1 MTITKKINYNGI
13 EEKSAIT
20 TVNGIFRATTKGF
33 GFVQPEHAED
43 EDAPDEIFVP
53 ATDRRKAWDGDTVVC
68 DILQPAG
75 RDRKAEGRIIKI
87 ITRGTTGLIGTFKK
101 SNNFGFVVPD
111 DKKFEEDIF
120 ISKEH
125 TKGAHD
131 NAKVYVTITDY
142 GGKNKRPEGRVTEI
156 LGDIN
161 DPHTDLTTALRQY
174 NIFPEFSMEV
184 IQEAMDIADEVPE
197 EDKKGRLDLR
207 DFLTVTIDGADAKDL
222 DDAITIE
229 KTNDGYSLGVHIAD
243 VSHYVKEDTALDDE
257 AYLRGTSVYLIN
269 RVIPM
274 LPKKLSNGICSL
286 NAGRDRL
293 ALSCI
298 MDLDKDGKII
308 GHRIDET
315 LINVTRRMTYDEV
328 QEIISVCRDKAEGE
342 GYRSEEAI
350 REEYGA
356 LTDKFLLMKELSDKM
371 RAIRKQRGAIDFDFL
386 ESKITLDDTDAPLT
400 IEPYLR
406 NNASMIIE
414 DFMLAANET
423 VAEDFF
429 WQEIPFLYRSHETP
443 DEEKIKK
450 LLIFVKNYGV
460 NIRGA
465 KDNIHPKEIQKMLD
479 GLKGKDEEALISR
492 LTLRSMKQAKYTVDC
507 DGHFGLATK
516 YYCHFTSP
524 IRRYPDLQIHRIIKD
539 NLNGRLT
546 EEKKRHYASI
556 LDDVA
561 LHTSTTE
568 RNAESAERDVERMKC
583 IEYMQMRVGN
593 VYEGVISGL
602 TNWGI
607 YVELPN
613 TVEGMVS
620 LQNLKDD
627 FYRFDSEN
635 YILFGEK
642 KHKAYTLGQKVF
654 IRVENA
660 DKLTKTIDFSIIGS
674 KMYNELKDKNSV
686 SPVEADSMDFVTEPE
701 ASEVQEEIKKWTK
714 KTTSSWK
721 QTTKKRS
728 STTSSKKNTKR
739 ASSSSGRKSSR
750 SARAKS
756 PSKKRS

>member
-1 MTITKKINYNGI
+1 MGKKINYNSI
-13 EEKSAIT
+13 SETAETIT
-20 TVNGIFRATTKGF
+20 VTGTFRATTKGF
-33 GFVQPEHAED
+33 GFVLLEGQED
-43 EDAPDEIFVP
+43 ESPVEIFVP
-53 ATDRRKAWDGDTVVC
+53 AADRRKAWDGDKVACEIVE
-68 DILQPAG
+68 PATK
-75 RDRKAEGRIIKI
+75 DRKAEGRIVKI
-87 ITRGTTGLIGTFKK
+87 ISRGTTALIGTFKK
-101 SNNFGFVVPD
+101 SNSFGFVVPD

-125 TKGAHD
+125 TKGARD

-156 LGDIN
+156 LGDMD

-184 IQEAMDIADEVPE
+184 IEEANEIPDQVPE
-197 EDKKGRLDLR
+197 EDKVGRFDMR

-229 KTNDGYSLGVHIAD
+229 KTESGYSLGVHIAD
-243 VSHYVKEDTALDDE
+243 VSHYVREGSALDDE

-286 NAGRDRL
+286 NAGKDRL

-298 MDLDKDGKII
+298 MDIDNEGKII

-328 QEIISVCRDKAEGE
+328 QEIISVCLEGKSGD
-342 GYRSEEAI
+342 GYCSVEVI
-350 REEYGA
+350 REEYGL

-371 RAIRKQRGAIDFDFL
+371 RAIRKQRGSIDFDFL

-479 GLKGKDEEALISR
+479 SLKGKEEEALISR
-492 LTLRSMKQAKYTVDC
+492 LTLRSMKQAKYTDTC

-539 NLNGRLT
+539 NLNGRLDDNR
-546 EEKKRHYASI
+546 KAHYASI
-556 LDDVA
+556 LDEVA
-561 LHTSTTE
+561 VHTSTTE
-568 RNAESAERDVERMKC
+568 RNAEAAERDVERMKC
-583 IEYMQMRVGN
+583 IEYMQMRIGN

-620 LQNLKDD
+620 LQNLRDD
-627 FYRFDSEN
+627 FYKFDSEN
-635 YILFGEK
+635 YILYGEK
-642 KHKAYTLGQKVF
+642 KHKTYTLGQKIYVK
-654 IRVENA
+654 VENA
-660 DKLTKTIDFSIIGS
+660 DKLTKTIDFSIIGGR
-674 KMYNELKDKNSV
+674 MYNDLKDKNSV
-686 SPVEADSMDFVTEPE
+686 GSITAQSMDFVTEPE
-701 ASEVQEEIKKWTK
+701 ATEVQEEIKKWTK
-714 KTTSSWK
+714 KKTSSWK
-721 QTTKKRS
+721 QTTKKPS

-739 ASSSSGRKSSR
+739 ASNSSARKSNR
-750 SARAKS
+750 SGRAKS
-756 PSKKRS
+756 PSKRHS

>member
-1 MTITKKINYNGI
+1 MRKNINYNNI
-13 EEKSAIT
+13 SEKT
-20 TVNGIFRATTKGF
+20 EVVTVIGTFRATTKGF
-33 GFVQPEHAED
+33 GFVQPD
-43 EDAPDEIFVP
+43 EQDTESTTEIFVP
-53 ATDRRKAWDGDTVVC
+53 AVDRRKAWDGDKVACEIVEQAT
-68 DILQPAG
+68 
-75 RDRKAEGRIIKI
+75 RDRKAEGRIVKI
-87 ITRGTTGLIGTFKK
+87 ISRGTTGLIGTFKK

-125 TKGAHD
+125 TKGARD
-131 NAKVYVTITDY
+131 NSKVYVTITDY

-156 LGDIN
+156 LGDMD

-184 IQEAMDIADEVPE
+184 IQEAMDIADEVPD
-197 EDKKGRLDLR
+197 EDKVGRFDMR

-229 KTNDGYSLGVHIAD
+229 RTESGYSLGVHIAD
-243 VSHYVKEDTALDDE
+243 VSHYVKEETALDDE

-286 NAGRDRL
+286 NAGKDRL
-293 ALSCI
+293 VLSCI
-298 MDLDKDGKII
+298 MDIDTDGRIV

-328 QEIISVCRDKAEGE
+328 QEIISVCRDGASGE
-342 GYRSEEAI
+342 GYRSETAI
-350 REEYGA
+350 REEYGP
-356 LTDKFLLMKELSDKM
+356 LTEKFLLMKELSDKM

-465 KDNIHPKEIQKMLD
+465 KDNIHPKEIQKMLE

-539 NLNGRLT
+539 NLNGRLNDSRKT
-546 EEKKRHYASI
+546 HYASI
-556 LDDVA
+556 LDEVA
-561 LHTSTTE
+561 EHTSATE
-568 RNAESAERDVERMKC
+568 RNAEAAERDVERMKC
-583 IEYMQMRVGN
+583 IEYMQMRIGN

-627 FYRFDSEN
+627 YYKFDSEN
-635 YILFGEK
+635 YILYGEK
-642 KHKAYTLGQKVF
+642 KHKTYTLGQKVY
-654 IRVENA
+654 IKVEGA
-660 DKLTKTIDFSIIGS
+660 DKLTKTIDFSIIGGR
-674 KMYNELKDKNSV
+674 MYNDLKEHNGVNKV
-686 SPVEADSMDFVTEPE
+686 LTQSMDFVTEPE
-701 ASEVQEEIKKWTK
+701 VSEVQEEIKKWTK

-721 QTTKKRS
+721 QTTKKHS

-739 ASSSSGRKSSR
+739 ASSSTGRKSSR

-756 PSKKRS
+756 PSKRHS